1 MARCDLH
8 VHSRHSSRSEEWL
21 FRRFDLPDSY
31 SDPREIYRRQ
41 REAGMDFVTITD
53 HDTIDGCLDIAHLSQ
68 AFISEQLTCYF
79 PHDPCKIHLL
89 IWGIS
94 EAQHADLL
102 MLRGNIFDLAAHLQ
116 TQQIAHAIAHPLYSI
131 NGKLETTHL
140 ERLLLLFKHFEGIN
154 GLRDALLSTL
164 LEPILAGLTPEKID
178 ELANRHDLA
187 PTHPEPW
194 KKILTGGS
202 DDHGGKFLATCYTQ
216 TPEANSPE
224 EFLAHVRNG
233 LCSAHGH
240 GGTPL
245 ALSHGFYNI
254 VSCFIQD
261 RFQER
266 LGPTAPLLERMFSRF
281 MEGQDP
287 TEFTLREKA
296 NFIAQGV
303 LSGKIFDLAKS
314 GNVSLWKELSTYFA
328 RPDVKALLAQE
339 VDGVA
344 APERRTF
351 LMANLV
357 SEQLAFRFFDKF
369 VRQLSAGNVI
379 ESIQALSGIVPIL
392 VALAPYIYGFH
403 SQAPSRPWLRRICR
417 DLTGSIPLPLQ
428 NRKRAWFTDTL
439 EDVNGVST
447 TIRKMAAAAKAA
459 GEELVVVTSLGE
471 LHVDEITVKNFRPI
485 GEFELPEY
493 ELQKVSFPPVLQI
506 LDYVQTEQFT
516 EIIISTPGP
525 MGLTGLLAAKML
537 NLQTSGI
544 YHTDFPEYIR
554 ILTEDSFL
562 ESLAWTY
569 MHWFYGRQDTVFV
582 NSEQY
587 RRSWAARGIEP
598 EKLKILP
605 RGLDTR
611 LFDPARRDE
620 RFWEAFRQGD
630 TANVER
636 RTSNAERR
644 TADGTRNL
652 PLSTFDVQR
661 STFDISESERSTPV
675 RLLYVGRVSKEKD
688 LDVLA
693 AAFNHLRDSAAPSPV
708 ELLIV
713 GNGPYSHPFAELVPD
728 AIFTGYL
735 AGDDLATAYASAD
748 IFVFPST
755 TDTFGNVIIEAQAS
769 GLPVIV
775 SDVGGPQELVEH
787 GVTGLVTKAR
797 DVTDFAGAIQ
807 ALAADVERRREM
819 GRKARESVLNRSW
832 PNAFRTFW
840 AATAG

>member
-1 MARCDLH
+1 
-8 VHSRHSSRSEEWL
+8 
-21 FRRFDLPDSY
+21 
-31 SDPREIYRRQ
+31 
-41 REAGMDFVTITD
+41 MDFVTITD
-53 HDTIDGCLDIAHLSQ
+53 HDSIDGCLRIGHLPQ
-68 AFISEQLTCYF
+68 TFISEQLTSYF

-94 EAQHADLL
+94 EAQHSDLL
-102 MLRGNIFDLAAHLQ
+102 MLRGNILELAAHLRDRE
-116 TQQIAHAIAHPLYSI
+116 IAHAVAHPLYSI
-131 NGKLETTHL
+131 NGKLETTHI
-140 ERLLLLFKHFEGIN
+140 ERLILLFKHFEGVN

-164 LEPILAGLTPEKID
+164 IQQLLEGLTPAKID
-178 ELANRHDLA
+178 EFANRHKLA
-187 PTHPEPW
+187 PTHAEPW
-194 KKILTGGS
+194 KKVLTGGS
-202 DDHGGKFLATCYTQ
+202 DDHGGKFLSTAFTE
-216 TPEANSPE
+216 TPSAETAE
-224 EFLAHVRNG
+224 QFLQHVRNG
-233 LCSAHGH
+233 LCSPRGE

-245 ALSHGFYNI
+245 ALSHGFYNT

-314 GNVSLWKELSTYFA
+314 GNVSLWKELSGYFA
-328 RPDVKALLAQE
+328 QPEVKALLAQE
-339 VDGVA
+339 IDGVA
-344 APERRTF
+344 APERRSF
-351 LMANLV
+351 LLANLV
-357 SEQLAFRFFDKF
+357 SEQLAFRLFDKF
-369 VRQLSAGNVI
+369 VKQISAGNVI
-379 ESIQALSGIVPIL
+379 ESIQALSGVVPIL

-403 SQAPSRPWLRRICR
+403 SQAPSRPWLRRVCGE
-417 DLTGSIPLPLQ
+417 LTGSVPLPLQ

-447 TIRKMAAAAKAA
+447 TIRKMVAAAQAA
-459 GEELVVVTSLGE
+459 GEDLVVVTSLGE
-471 LHVDEITVKNFRPI
+471 LQVDGLPVKNFRPI

-493 ELQKVSFPPVLQI
+493 ELQKVSFPPILQI
-506 LDYVQTEQFT
+506 LDYVQREQFT
-516 EIIISTPGP
+516 EIVISTPGP

-569 MHWFYGRQDTVFV
+569 MQWFYGRQDTVFV

-587 RRSWAARGIEP
+587 RRSWIQRGIEP

-605 RGLDTR
+605 RGLDTA

-620 RFWEAFRQGD
+620 RFWDRFAGSAEQ
-630 TANVER
+630 NVER
-636 RTSNAERR
+636 RASNVELR
-644 TADGTRNL
+644 TGNEDQAAS
-652 PLSTFDVQR
+652 STLDVQR
-661 STFDISESERSTPV
+661 AAFDVSEEARADATRV
-675 RLLYVGRVSKEKD
+675 LYVGRVSKEKD
-688 LDVLA
+688 LDILA
-693 AAFNHLRDSAAPSPV
+693 AAHAELRAAGVPLQLVIVGIGPYAQPLA
-708 ELLIV
+708 ELL
-713 GNGPYSHPFAELVPD
+713 PD
-728 AIFTGYL
+728 ALFTGYL
-735 AGDDLATAYASAD
+735 AGEDLATAYASAD
-748 IFVFPST
+748 IFAFPST

-775 SDVGGPQELVEH
+775 SHLGGPQELVEH

-797 DVTDFAGAIQ
+797 DVPDFARAIRT
-807 ALAADVERRREM
+807 LAEDGGKRREM

-832 PNAFRTFW
+832 PNAFRSFW